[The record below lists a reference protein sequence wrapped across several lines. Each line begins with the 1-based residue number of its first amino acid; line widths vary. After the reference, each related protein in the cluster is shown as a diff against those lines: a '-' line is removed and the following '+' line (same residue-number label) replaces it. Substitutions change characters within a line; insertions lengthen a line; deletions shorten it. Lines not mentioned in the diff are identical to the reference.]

1 MTPLA
6 LIPPSDLR
14 SALSGDVHLA
24 PDVVVGPGVLLLANP
39 GSQIRIGSGVC
50 LGMGVIIHA
59 YGGAVVVE
67 TGAILGAGVLIVG
80 TAHIGAQ
87 SCVGSTTTVYNAAV
101 PAGQMVAPGSL
112 IEPAVPSVG
121 RPASEPAPEV
131 DVWAEENP
139 SPTLAA
145 TPPMAEV
152 TPEVPPPAAPQIYGL
167 NYFQSLRVTLLSRPP
182 ITPDT

>member
-6 LIPPSDLR
+6 ITHLSDLR
-14 SALSGDVHLA
+14 SALSGDVQLA

-59 YGGAVVVE
+59 HGGAVVIE

-80 TAHIGAQ
+80 TAHVGAQ
-87 SCVGSTTTVYNAAV
+87 ACVGSTTTVYNAAI

-112 IEPAVPSVG
+112 IETRAPVVG
-121 RPASEPAPEV
+121 RPAPDV
-131 DVWAEENP
+131 DVWLEEDAP
-139 SPTLAA
+139 PTLAA
-145 TPPMAEV
+145 PPSM
-152 TPEVPPPAAPQIYGL
+152 PEAAPEAPPPPTPQIYGL
-167 NYFQSLRVTLLSRPP
+167 NYFQSLRGTLLSRPP
-182 ITPDT
+182 ITPDA